1 MRTLLVGILVVVAVA
16 TAPAAGEIRDILS
29 SAEIDAMF
37 ARTDGELVV
46 HETPVYSVV
55 FKVIEGDVSLPRMN
69 RHADEIWFVRSG
81 RARLVLGESPRNRES
96 GPSGNLEGPAASGAR
111 RYEIGAGDIVNLPR
125 NTAFRVT
132 AGDGRLAYATVRVF
146 PETAHSD
153 RNLPEPAPMP
163 DVVRSAIRNAVFAEN
178 DSNQPLHS
186 VRNLNVNYVIYKGS
200 PGPWESHRGCV
211 DIYFVHTGSGIAHL
225 GGQITDPVE
234 EAPGEIRGTGVS
246 GARTYRIEGGDMVL
260 IPYRTA
266 HHMVPTAEKLGYNL
280 VKVWA
285 HAPKVP

>member
-1 MRTLLVGILVVVAVA
+1 MRTMLLAILAVLVVPTGPA
-16 TAPAAGEIRDILS
+16 TAEIRDVLA

-37 ARTDGELVV
+37 ARTHRELMV

-55 FKVIEGDVSLPRMN
+55 FKVVEADASPPRMN
-69 RHADEIWFVRSG
+69 RGADEIWFVRSG
-81 RARLVLGESPRNRES
+81 LAQLEMAASPSNRDS
-96 GPSGNLEGPAASGAR
+96 TPSSNLEALAADGAR
-111 RYEIGAGDIVNLPR
+111 QYEIGAGDIISLPR
-125 NTAFRVT
+125 NTVFRVT
-132 AGDGRLAYATVRVF
+132 VGEGRLAYVAVRVF
-146 PETAHSD
+146 PKTAHSD
-153 RNLPEPAPMP
+153 RNLAEPAPMS
-163 DVVRSAIRNAVFAEN
+163 DVVKSVVRDAVFAEN

-186 VRNLNVNYVIYKGS
+186 VANLNVNYVIYKGG

-225 GGQITDPVE
+225 GGKITDPIE
-234 EAPGEIRGTGVS
+234 EAPGEIRGTGVN
-246 GARTYRIEGGDMVL
+246 GARTHRIERGDMVL

-285 HAPKVP
+285 QAPAIP

>member
-1 MRTLLVGILVVVAVA
+1 MLLGILAVLVLPMQRV
-16 TAPAAGEIRDILS
+16 TGEIRDVLS

-37 ARTDGELVV
+37 ARIDTELVV

-55 FKVIEGDVSLPRMN
+55 FKVVEGGVAPPGMN
-69 RHADEIWFVRSG
+69 RDADEIWFVRRG
-81 RARLVLGESPRNRES
+81 LARLVLVESPSNRES
-96 GPSGNLEGPAASGAR
+96 APSDDSAGSTAR
-111 RYEIGAGDIVNLPR
+111 NARHYEIGAGDIVSVPR
-125 NTAFRVT
+125 NTVFRLN
-132 AGDGRLAYATVRVF
+132 AGEGRLSYVAVRVF
-146 PETAHSD
+146 PKTAHSD
-153 RNLPEPAPMP
+153 RNLAEPTPMP
-163 DVVRSAIRNAVFAEN
+163 EVVKSAIRDAVFAEN

-186 VRNLNVNYVIYKGS
+186 VANLNVNYVIYKES

-225 GGQITDPVE
+225 GGEIIDPVE
-234 EAPGEIRGTGVS
+234 EAPGEIRGTGVR
-246 GARTYRIEGGDMVL
+246 GARTHRIERGDMVL

-285 HAPKVP
+285 QGPGVL